1 MTNKIKFHEFMRA
14 GHIQR
19 WHVVN
24 TVRQQSVAEHAYIV
38 TVIAMEL
45 YAQIVGFDDPA
56 EVNQLMAGA
65 LFHDAPEIR
74 YGDIPT
80 PGKRFI
86 REFAGEHL
94 FSDMD
99 KALMPEVPYVGGK
112 LPDRLVP
119 FIRLADAIEA
129 VNWIAANKAGPQAEI
144 VARTCNSHLQALVAK
159 YSDEVPVVQDSQAPC
174 DFYEPVNKILMAL
187 GLPYIYKE
195 AKEQPL

>member
-1 MTNKIKFHEFMRA
+1 MNKIGFHEFMRA

-24 TVRQQSVAEHAYIV
+24 TVKQQSVAEHAYMV

-45 YAQIVGFDDPA
+45 FRDVVGFDDPA

-80 PGKRFI
+80 PGKNFI
-86 REFAGEHL
+86 REFIGQPDL
-94 FSDMD
+94 FHDIENEI
-99 KALMPEVPYVGGK
+99 MPEVPYVGGK
-112 LPDRLVP
+112 LPDRLAP
-119 FIRLADAIEA
+119 FIKLADAIDA
-129 VNWIAANKAGPQAEI
+129 VNWITANKAGPQAEI
-144 VARTCNSHLQALVAK
+144 VARTCNSHLQTLVAK
-159 YSDEVPVVQDSQAPC
+159 YSDEVPAVQDSQAPC

-187 GLPYIYKE
+187 GLPYIYRE